1 VERVLMENPH
11 SLQVVLDALLDA
23 LGQKTV
29 VEVEPVSLGE
39 AQRQE
44 EKELCAVSTEPE
56 F

>member
-1 VERVLMENPH
+1 MENPH

-29 VEVEPVSLGE
+29 VEVEPVSLRE

-44 EKELCAVSTEPE
+44 EKELCSGFHRTGILKAAA
-56 F
+56 